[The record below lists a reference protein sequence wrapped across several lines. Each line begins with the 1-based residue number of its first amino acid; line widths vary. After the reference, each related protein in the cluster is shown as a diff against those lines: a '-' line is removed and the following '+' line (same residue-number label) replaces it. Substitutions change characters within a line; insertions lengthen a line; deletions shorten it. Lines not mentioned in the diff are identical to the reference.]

1 MLLENKT
8 AVIYA
13 AGGAIGGAVARSFAR
28 EGARLFLTGRDRD
41 KVGAVADE
49 IVAAGGVAET
59 AQVDAL
65 DANAVDE
72 HLDSVVERA
81 GAVDVSFNAI
91 GPGPAPDRKAL
102 TELAADAFV
111 RPIAFYTSSNFI
123 TATAA
128 ARRMSDQGS
137 GVIVTLTAV
146 PGRMPA
152 RLIGGAAPAWAA
164 VEAFSRSLA
173 LEVGPV
179 GVRVVCLRSHAIP
192 ETPLIKANNASAG
205 PAAGL
210 TPSQF
215 QAALEQ
221 STLLKRLP
229 TLAEVADTAAFV
241 ASDRAGAMT
250 AAVVNLSAGG
260 ITD

>member
-1 MLLENKT
+1 MLLEDKT

-13 AGGAIGGAVARSFAR
+13 AGGAIGGAVARAFAR
-28 EGARLFLTGRDRD
+28 EGARLFLTGRNLA
-41 KVGAVADE
+41 KVDAVAEE
-49 IVAAGGVAET
+49 IGGVAET

-65 DANAVDE
+65 DEEAVAA
-72 HLDSVVERA
+72 HLE
-81 GAVDVSFNAI
+81 GTGGVDISFNAI
-91 GPGPAPDRKAL
+91 GPGPTRDRTPL

-111 RPIAFYTSSNFI
+111 RPIAFYTRSNFI

-128 ARRMSDQGS
+128 ARHMSGQGS
-137 GVIVTLTAV
+137 GVIVMLTAV

-173 LEVGPV
+173 LEVGPA
-179 GVRVVCLRSHAIP
+179 GVRVVCLRAHAIP
-192 ETPLIKANNASAG
+192 ETPLIDENFATAAE
-205 PAAGL
+205 AAGV
-210 TPSQF
+210 TPAEF
-215 QAALEQ
+215 QAILEQ
-221 STLLKRLP
+221 GTLLKRLP
-229 TLAEVADTAAFV
+229 TLAEVADTAAFI

-250 AAVVNLSAGG
+250 ATVANLSAGS